1 MTCPNFNPVIWI
13 LLFFLAFATNGRSSD
28 QPSALGFEA
37 VVTPDHVSLSSA
49 PKLTSILLALKITN
63 RTSDNILI
71 NTFLTPVP
79 YLTPTGG
86 KTIIAGTGTTMICVP
101 DKRDITNVPP
111 LYSTYIV
118 VPCFLEKVKSNGNYI
133 WNLRGELLRDGGF
146 WIIRDVR
153 VGSYTIRLHYKPP
166 DYSLFPDAVKKAI
179 YPFTPWSGEAD
190 SEAVAFTI
198 SK

>member
-28 QPSALGFEA
+28 QSSALGFEA

-86 KTIIAGTGTTMICVP
+86 KTIITGTGNDSICVP

-111 LYSTYIV
+111 QHSTYIV
-118 VPCFLEKVKSNGNYI
+118 VPCYLEKDGSKLNFG
-133 WNLRGELLRDGGF
+133 GELLRDGGF